1 MHEKNQPTLSLPSVG
16 MQSLAV
22 SVPDRVVTNE
32 HWRQNQPKLVSEA
45 EKRIWMWKKPAN
57 WDEGGS
63 IAFNREMEPFLDD
76 PFRGARER
84 RLLEPGGTALSLEAD
99 ASRKAM
105 EAAGVGPEDIDL
117 LLLTSFLPDIHGIG
131 GSAYLARELGA
142 KGAAWNME
150 SACSSANLAFLTAT
164 QMIRAGQFKRA
175 LVVTSCTYSRVTVDS
190 DPISWTVGDG
200 ATAAVVGHVE
210 EGRGFLGAHS
220 IHSGNTCGAVEYY
233 LDVDEDGNAS
243 HRMRTGKLA
252 GKLLRETSEPNL
264 KACVSNALDQAGL
277 GVDDIDFAVFNTP
290 LAWYAPFCARALG
303 IDREKTINLYPFYN
317 NVGPCLTF
325 TNLFHAAHWNLKP
338 DDNVLFYSVGSVS
351 SCAAII
357 VRWGDIGLGP
367 IPEGIS
373 KEAYDEVMRTFPRPV
388 EAAAEAVA

>member
-1 MHEKNQPTLSLPSVG
+1 MHDKNQSTLALPSVG
-16 MQSLAV
+16 MQGLAV
-22 SVPDRVVTNE
+22 SVPDRVVTND

-63 IAFNREMEPFLDD
+63 VAFNREMEPFLDD

-84 RLLEPGGTALSLEAD
+84 RLMEPGGTALALEAD
-99 ASRKAM
+99 AARKAM
-105 EAAGVGPEDIDL
+105 DAAGVGPEDIDL

-131 GSAYLARELGA
+131 GSAYLARELGV
-142 KGAAWNME
+142 KCAAWNME

-164 QMIRAGQFKRA
+164 QMIRTGQFQRA

-200 ATAAVVGHVE
+200 ATAVVVGHVE

-233 LDVDEDGNAS
+233 LDVDDDGNAH

-264 KACVSNALDQAGL
+264 
-277 GVDDIDFAVFNTP
+277 
-290 LAWYAPFCARALG
+290 
-303 IDREKTINLYPFYN
+303 
-317 NVGPCLTF
+317 
-325 TNLFHAAHWNLKP
+325 
-338 DDNVLFYSVGSVS
+338 
-351 SCAAII
+351 
-357 VRWGDIGLGP
+357 
-367 IPEGIS
+367 
-373 KEAYDEVMRTFPRPV
+373 
-388 EAAAEAVA
+388 